1 MRLIDADGLLDT
13 MAIVAK
19 KWAKTEEQQALMG
32 KVIYFLERKPEC
44 IVRCKDCQHWKY
56 KRMGIMGVEVADCCN
71 EEYPF
76 HCETSPVTKATDFC
90 SYGDRRIE

>member
-32 KVIYFLERKPEC
+32 KVIYILEHKPEC
-44 IVRCKDCQHWKY
+44 IVRCENCKYWKCR
-56 KRMGIMGVEVADCCN
+56 RMGVFGVEVADCCN
-71 EEYPF
+71 DEYPF
-76 HCETSPVTKATDFC
+76 HCETPPVTKATDFC
-90 SYGDRRIE
+90 SYGERRTG